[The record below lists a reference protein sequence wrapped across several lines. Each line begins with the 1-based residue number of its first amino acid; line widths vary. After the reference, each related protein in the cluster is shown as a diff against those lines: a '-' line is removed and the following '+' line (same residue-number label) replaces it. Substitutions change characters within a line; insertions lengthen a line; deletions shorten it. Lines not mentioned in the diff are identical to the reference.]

1 MAKHTKK
8 MNSADRDQLEIEKNN
23 PLTKPLLHE
32 GHGRPTTRRDFLS
45 TGLLSFS
52 GLVMAPSILSVLARP
67 NFALAAS
74 TDGCEVASAVRL
86 PAFVNVNLSGGAAL
100 SGNVAMLN
108 QAGDPLPSYTQLGQ
122 GADAAQFFTTDFQG
136 VTFHGVR
143 NGRLSS
149 QFLAGV
155 QATAD
160 AGTRGKTSFLS
171 VAVPLGDD
179 TGNNMIDPTGLITA
193 AGLTGDLLP
202 KMGTRGTATGVNQ
215 MYAKMAPPS
224 PLVVQNI
231 NDLTGALSPAS
242 SLTQKLSVDQ
252 RKAMLR
258 LVSNLS
264 GTQAREVASSN
275 SSSGTALSKLV
286 QCATDKNIELSTNP
300 NPGIDPRQ
308 DANLAMS
315 NLWQMGQ
322 NNNAVGQNQNNRVV
336 MGSMVYNALKGN
348 SGAIGLELGGYDY
361 HGNDRVT
368 VQDARDFTAGQLVGQ
383 ILQSAA
389 TMNQKVFIT
398 VTSDGSVGAGGGAA
412 AGANFTGDRGSGG
425 AQYILAFD
433 PAGRPAMKNPSSG
446 AKHQLGWY
454 NNGQGAVDTSLTG
467 SAELAGVAT
476 FANYLAFAKQSALL
490 DKVLPRQYSQQ
501 ELEYILRFA

>member
-1 MAKHTKK
+1 MAKHTPK
-8 MNSADRDQLEIEKNN
+8 MNSADRDRLEIEKNN
-23 PLTKPLLHE
+23 PATKPLLHAD
-32 GHGRPTTRRDFLS
+32 HPRPTSRRDFLS

-52 GLVMAPSILSVLARP
+52 GLVMAPSILSVLAKP
-67 NFALAAS
+67 EFAMAAS
-74 TDGCEVASAVRL
+74 SDGCDVAAVTRL

-100 SGNVAMLN
+100 SGNVIMLDQGGN
-108 QAGDPLPSYTQLGQ
+108 ALPSYSILGQ
-122 GADAAQFFTTDFQG
+122 GPGAPIVENEFQG
-136 VTFHGVR
+136 VGFHGVR
-143 NGRLSS
+143 NGRLAS
-149 QFLAGV
+149 QFLAGLRSTAT
-155 QATAD
+155 QATRD
-160 AGTRGKTSFLS
+160 KTSFLT

-179 TGNNMIDPTGLITA
+179 TSNNRIDPTGLITA

-202 KMGTRGTATGVNQ
+202 KLGNRGTATGVNQ
-215 MYAKMAPPS
+215 SAGKLSPPA

-242 SLTQKLSVDQ
+242 SLTDKLSLTQ
-252 RKAMLR
+252 RKSLLK

-264 GTQAREVASSN
+264 STQAAEVSASN
-275 SSSGTALSKLV
+275 SSSGTALKKLV
-286 QCATDKNIELSTNP
+286 QCATDKNIELSTNT

-308 DANLAMS
+308 DTNQALA
-315 NLWQMGQ
+315 NLWQMGNNQ
-322 NNNAVGQNQNNRVV
+322 NAIGQSQNQRVI

-348 SGAIGLELGGYDY
+348 SGAVGIELGGYDY

-389 TMNQKVFIT
+389 TMNQKVFVT
-398 VTSDGSVGAGGGAA
+398 VTSDGSVGAGGNSA
-412 AGANFTGDRGSGG
+412 AGDNYTGDRGSGG

-433 PAGRPAMKNPSSG
+433 PAARPAMANPSKG

-467 SAELAGVAT
+467 SAEQAAIAT

-490 DKVLPRQYSQQ
+490 DKVLPRQYTQS
-501 ELEYILRFA
+501 ELEYVLRFA

>member
-8 MNSADRDQLEIEKNN
+8 MNSADRDRLEIEKNN

-52 GLVMAPSILSVLARP
+52 GLMMAPSILSVLARP

-74 TDGCEVASAVRL
+74 ADGCDVVAATRL

-108 QAGDPLPSYTQLGQ
+108 QAGDPLPSYSQLGQ
-122 GADAAQFFTTDFQG
+122 GPDAAQFFTTDFQG

-155 QATAD
+155 QNTAAD
-160 AGTRGKTSFLS
+160 ATRAKTSFLT

-179 TGNNMIDPTGLITA
+179 TGNNQIDPTGLITA
-193 AGLTGDLLP
+193 AGLTGDILP

-215 MYAKMAPPS
+215 MAAKMSPPA

-242 SLTQKLSVDQ
+242 SLTTKLTVDQ
-252 RKAMLR
+252 RKSLLR

-308 DANLAMS
+308 DTNASMA
-315 NLWQMGQ
+315 NLWQMG
-322 NNNAVGQNQNNRVV
+322 NNQQVMGQNQNNRVV

-361 HGNDRVT
+361 HGNNRVN

-412 AGANFTGDRGSGG
+412 AGADFTGDRGSGG

-433 PAGRPAMKNPSSG
+433 PAGRPAMRNPSSG

-467 SAELAGVAT
+467 SAEQAGIAT
-476 FANYLAFAKQSALL
+476 FANYLAFAKQSSLL
-490 DKVLPRQYSQQ
+490 DKVLPRQYTQS